1 MPTRRARSAAERPT
15 VDEWGLY
22 DPQQAGLAALF
33 TKLSDRPAPRAA
45 AEAAASAD
53 ATTPVLVP
61 IPVPVPKRR
70 G

>member
-1 MPTRRARSAAERPT
+1 MPTRRAPSAAGRPT

-33 TKLSDRPAPRAA
+33 TKLSDRPAPRT
-45 AEAAASAD
+45 AD
-53 ATTPVLVP
+53 AATPAEPSPPVLVP
-61 IPVPVPKRR
+61 APVAVPKRR

>member
-1 MPTRRARSAAERPT
+1 MPTRRAPTAAGRPT

-33 TKLSDRPAPRAA
+33 TKLSDHPAPRTA
-45 AEAAASAD
+45 AETAAPAD
-53 ATTPVLVP
+53 TAA
-61 IPVPVPKRR
+61 PVPVAVPKRR